1 MSEEKFKRSE
11 TGHSANDLHRHGGL
25 DAREDKTER
34 ENLEEAIEALNDSE
48 ETENLVDIE
57 KDMKGEDI
65 EEIAEVKVEEVEAK
79 PEEEPSDDV
88 KAAIEELENDVAKEP
103 IAMPSRKEEPVNSW
117 KTKAEN
123 QAYMTIDTVE
133 TPKEKKKGGAGWKF
147 AAVFFLLLA
156 VAGCGTAAYLFFTD
170 GKTELMGRV
179 ITSEAK
185 ESNSKN
191 SAKKPSGNVSD
202 DGSFDFEASSIDYS
216 GVTKLI
222 ANNEL
227 IAPLALDY
235 TKDGKYIYLIA
246 DIYGT
251 GGYAATF
258 YRENKKGAEWQI
270 LQSGQAFVTCDKY
283 TDAQKKFMSDYKY
296 IDDGLN
302 SKYVGCYE
310 AEGSETVY
318 PE

>member
-65 EEIAEVKVEEVEAK
+65 EEIAEVKVEEVKAE

-133 TPKEKKKGGAGWKF
+133 TPKEKKKSGAGWKF

-170 GKTELMGRV
+170 GKIELMGRTV
-179 ITSEAK
+179 
-185 ESNSKN
+185 ESYETGKKKNSK
-191 SAKKPSGNVSD
+191 SANTS
-202 DGSFDFEASSIDYS
+202 
-216 GVTKLI
+216 
-222 ANNEL
+222 
-227 IAPLALDY
+227 
-235 TKDGKYIYLIA
+235 TKDEEFDVEKNLIDVATLNKVTSDPALKVKKLEYSADGNYLIA
-246 DIYGT
+246 LMTDSSAYGIW
-251 GGYAATF
+251 Y
-258 YRENKKGAEWQI
+258 KKVEKGSTWTM
-270 LQSGQAFVTCDKY
+270 LQGGQAFTNCSDY
-283 TDAQKKFMSDYKY
+283 TEEQKKLMNEFKTF
-296 IDDGLN
+296 DDDLG
-302 SKYVGCYE
+302 SRYVGCYE
-310 AEGSETVY
+310 NETNETTF

>member
-11 TGHSANDLHRHGGL
+11 TGHSANDLHKHGGL
-25 DAREDKTER
+25 DAREGKTER

-65 EEIAEVKVEEVEAK
+65 EEIAEIKKEEVK
-79 PEEEPSDDV
+79 PEEGPSDDV
-88 KAAIEELENDVAKEP
+88 KAAIEELENDEAKEP
-103 IAMPSRKEEPVNSW
+103 ISAPVKKEEPENTW

-123 QAYMTIDTVE
+123 RVYMTIDNVE
-133 TPKEKKKGGAGWKF
+133 DPKAKKKCSAGWKLT
-147 AAVFFLLLA
+147 AVLFLLIA
-156 VAGCGTAAYLFFTD
+156 IAGCGTAAYLFFND

-202 DGSFDFEASSIDYS
+202 DGSFDFEANSIDYS
-216 GVTKLI
+216 GVTKLV
-222 ANNEL
+222 ANSEL

>member
-11 TGHSANDLHRHGGL
+11 TGHSANDLHKHGGL
-25 DAREDKTER
+25 DAREGKTER

-65 EEIAEVKVEEVEAK
+65 EEIAETKEEEVK

-88 KAAIEELENDVAKEP
+88 KAAIEELENEVTKEP
-103 IAMPSRKEEPVNSW
+103 ISTSVKKEEPENTW

-123 QAYMTIDTVE
+123 RAYMTIDNVE
-133 TPKEKKKGGAGWKF
+133 DPKAKKKCGAGWKLT
-147 AAVFFLLLA
+147 AVLFLLIA
-156 VAGCGTAAYLFFTD
+156 IAGCGTAAYLFFND

-202 DGSFDFEASSIDYS
+202 DGSFDFEANSIDYS
-216 GVTKLI
+216 GVTKLV

-227 IAPLALDY
+227 IAPLAFDY

>member
-11 TGHSANDLHRHGGL
+11 TGHSANDLHKHGGL
-25 DAREDKTER
+25 DAREGKTER

-65 EEIAEVKVEEVEAK
+65 EEIAEIKKEEVK

-88 KAAIEELENDVAKEP
+88 KAAIEELESEVAKEP
-103 IAMPSRKEEPVNSW
+103 ISTSVKKEEPENTW

-123 QAYMTIDTVE
+123 RAYMTIDNVE
-133 TPKEKKKGGAGWKF
+133 DPKAKKKCGAGWKLT
-147 AAVFFLLLA
+147 AVLFLLIA
-156 VAGCGTAAYLFFTD
+156 IAGCGTAAYLFFND

-191 SAKKPSGNVSD
+191 SAKKSSGNVSD
-202 DGSFDFEASSIDYS
+202 DDSFDFEANSIDYS
-216 GVTKLI
+216 GVTKLV

-227 IAPLALDY
+227 IAPLAFDY

-258 YRENKKGAEWQI
+258 YRENKKGSEWQI

-283 TDAQKKFMSDYKY
+283 TDAQKKFMNDYKY

>member
-202 DGSFDFEASSIDYS
+202 DGSFDFEASSINYS

-310 AEGSETVY
+310 TEGSETVY